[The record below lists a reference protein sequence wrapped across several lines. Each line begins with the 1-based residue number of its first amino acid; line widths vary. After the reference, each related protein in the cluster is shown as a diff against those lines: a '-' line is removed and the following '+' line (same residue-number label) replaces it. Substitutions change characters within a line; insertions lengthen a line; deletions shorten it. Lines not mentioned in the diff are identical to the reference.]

1 MSVAAVPLRADKVEV
16 RGECWVWVGR
26 LNRHGYG
33 RVHRG
38 NRPTRH
44 TPAHRFFYEAL
55 VGPVPEG
62 LELDH
67 TCRVRACVNPAHLE
81 PVTHAENMRRA
92 RPAEC
97 KRGHQM
103 VGSNVYVR
111 PDSGKRMCLTCRQN
125 RWRKTERTTS

>member
-1 MSVAAVPLRADKVEV
+1 MSVAAVPLRPDKVEV

-26 LNRHGYG
+26 LSRHGYG
-33 RVHRG
+33 RLRRGARLVFAHVHV
-38 NRPTRH
+38 
-44 TPAHRFFYEAL
+44 YETL

-92 RPAEC
+92 RPAER